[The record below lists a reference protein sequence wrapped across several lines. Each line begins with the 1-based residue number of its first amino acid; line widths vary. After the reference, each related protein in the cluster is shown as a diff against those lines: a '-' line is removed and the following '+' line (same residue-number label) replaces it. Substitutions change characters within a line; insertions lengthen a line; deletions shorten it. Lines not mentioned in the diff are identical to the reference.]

1 MINYTIKEL
10 KKLEEGLVL
19 VQDMEYPKASFDTK
33 NKPKDLNKAE
43 AKSEVKKSLLD
54 TRVRQYIEREAS

>member
-10 KKLEEGLVL
+10 KNLEEGLVL
-19 VQDMEYPKASFDTK
+19 VQDMEYPKDYLGTK

-43 AKSEVKKSLLD
+43 AKSEVKKYLLD